1 VVFYD
6 VHPTLNTL
14 HVIKLAQSLRRLEMA
29 KYLSTKTY
37 GNDRG
42 LSCCFRQWRS
52 THSHCALLHGYSI
65 GIKLIFESE
74 TLDDRNWVMDFGGLK
89 AFKEWSEH
97 MFDHTL
103 VVAEDD
109 PHLEMFLEMAEL
121 GLQDQGG
128 VCDIRV
134 VPGVGCEKFAE
145 LAYHNMNSILHNFQ
159 KGQPWQ
165 FTKNN
170 KDLISF
176 TPRYPV
182 GRGVRLRSV
191 EVFEHAGNSAV
202 YEG

>member
-1 VVFYD
+1 
-6 VHPTLNTL
+6 
-14 HVIKLAQSLRRLEMA
+14 MA

-52 THSHCALLHGYSI
+52 THSHCSLLHGYSI

-89 AFKEWSEH
+89 AFKEWAEY

-103 VVAEDD
+103 VIAEDD
-109 PHLEMFLEMAEL
+109 PHLEMFLDMAEL

-145 LAYHNMNSILHNFQ
+145 MVYHNMNSILKTFQ
-159 KGQPWQ
+159 DGRSWQ

-176 TPRYPV
+176 TARYPV
-182 GRGVRLRSV
+182 GQGVRLRSA
-191 EVFEHAGNSAV
+191 EVFEHSGNSAV

>member
-1 VVFYD
+1 MIQY
-6 VHPTLNTL
+6 TEEQLQAAL
-14 HVIKLAQSLRRLEMA
+14 MAQQKTPKA

-52 THSHCALLHGYSI
+52 THSHCSLLHGYSI

-89 AFKEWSEH
+89 AFKEWSEY

-103 VVAEDD
+103 VIAEDD
-109 PHLEMFLEMAEL
+109 PHRAMFEKMAEL

-128 VCDIRV
+128 VCDIRIV
-134 VPGVGCEKFAE
+134 EAVGCEKFSE
-145 LAYHNMNSILHNFQ
+145 LAYKKMQNILETFQ
-159 KGQPWQ
+159 RGESCTIENGKI
-165 FTKNN
+165 FEC
-170 KDLISF
+170 
-176 TPRYPV
+176 RYPV
-182 GRGVRLRSV
+182 GQGVRLRSV
-191 EVFEHAGNSAV
+191 EVFEHNANSAV

>member
-1 VVFYD
+1 
-6 VHPTLNTL
+6 
-14 HVIKLAQSLRRLEMA
+14 MA

-52 THSHCALLHGYSI
+52 THSHCSLLHGYSI

-89 AFKEWSEH
+89 AFKEWSEY

-103 VVAEDD
+103 VIAKDD
-109 PHLEMFLEMAEL
+109 PHLAMFEKMAEL

-128 VCDIRV
+128 VCNIRIV
-134 VPGVGCEKFAE
+134 EGVGCEKFAE
-145 LAYHNMNSILHNFQ
+145 LAYKEMETILHIFKLGNSYYCPNGKTFEA
-159 KGQPWQ
+159 
-165 FTKNN
+165 
-170 KDLISF
+170 
-176 TPRYPV
+176 RYPV
-182 GRGVRLRSV
+182 GQGVNLRSV